1 MVNVGF
7 YILTPFL
14 TGLLTEND
22 PDGVLVMR
30 TLIIAML
37 GAGLGTALAGELF
50 VDGGPQLFGAVAVGI
65 VGLALLCAM
74 RVFSRRDGAALK
86 GAALSS

>member
-1 MVNVGF
+1 M
-7 YILTPFL
+7 

-37 GAGLGTALAGELF
+37 GAGVGTALAGELF
-50 VDGGPQLFGAVAVGI
+50 VDGGPQLFSTVAVGI
-65 VGLALLCAM
+65 VGLALLCAV
-74 RVFSRRDGAALK
+74 RVFARRDGAGLK
-86 GAALSS
+86 SAALS